1 MLGWKSPLLYMQGM
15 IHYYILNV
23 AVAPREGR
31 VSRNHMELLIIN
43 LFNVAP
49 REGRVSR
56 NSILLNLLHHLLVAP
71 REGRVSRNIKS
82 NPSIK
87 AGNGRAP
94 RGACE

>member
-31 VSRNHMELLIIN
+31 VSRNRQRLQD
-43 LFNVAP
+43 
-49 REGRVSR
+49 RGRFCQR
-56 NSILLNLLHHLLVAP
+56 
-71 REGRVSRNIKS
+71 
-82 NPSIK
+82 
-87 AGNGRAP
+87 RAP